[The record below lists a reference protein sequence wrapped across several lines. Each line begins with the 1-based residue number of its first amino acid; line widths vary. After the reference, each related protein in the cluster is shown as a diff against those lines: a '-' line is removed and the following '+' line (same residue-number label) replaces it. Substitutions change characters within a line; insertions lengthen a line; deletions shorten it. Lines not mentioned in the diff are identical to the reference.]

1 MKVII
6 VEPNEKAR
14 IAEIDN
20 RLETL
25 QSIVG
30 GYIECIYPFDD
41 NVGII
46 ANEEGMLIG
55 LEPNRALRNDEGS
68 IYDIIFG
75 TFIVAGLTEDDFGS
89 LTDEKIEKYL
99 AEFFLP
105 ELIFKA
111 DGRLVVLR
119 IYE

>member
-20 RLETL
+20 SLETL

-46 ANEEGMLIG
+46 CNEEGKLIG
-55 LEPNRALRNDEGS
+55 LDPNRALKDDEGN

-89 LTDEKIEKYL
+89 LTDEQAEKYL
-99 AEFFLP
+99 AEFILP
-105 ELIFKA
+105 EIIFRTDK
-111 DGRLVVLR
+111 GIVVLKM
-119 IYE
+119 EG